1 MSRMVRYKKK
11 INKKIYS
18 SKARGDVA
26 KEADGVEDQERKMV
40 MNPTAAGANCEPR
53 TSPHVAA
60 MIAGILQAERPYK
73 IAEMVNPGGDGQM
86 TKRPKATV

>member
-1 MSRMVRYKKK
+1 MRYKKK

-40 MNPTAAGANCEPR
+40 MNPTIKLKASSCLEAARLIPEMTTKVNIKSNIKEP
-53 TSPHVAA
+53 
-60 MIAGILQAERPYK
+60 M
-73 IAEMVNPGGDGQM
+73 
-86 TKRPKATV
+86 PK